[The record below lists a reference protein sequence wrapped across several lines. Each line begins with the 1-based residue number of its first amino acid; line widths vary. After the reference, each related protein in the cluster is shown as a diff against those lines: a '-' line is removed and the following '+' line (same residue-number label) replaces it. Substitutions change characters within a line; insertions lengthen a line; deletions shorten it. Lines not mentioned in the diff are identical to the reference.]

1 MERGIKPRNKGT
13 GKPGRTG
20 KMLIDTIKDIIT
32 ETAKG
37 NTLDKVYAGMRYRF
51 DVAERFQ
58 KSKIIY
64 WSGEYEFDYK
74 CNEDD
79 VRRCFNE
86 LIAQ

>member
-1 MERGIKPRNKGT
+1 MESGIKPLNKGT
-13 GKPGRTG
+13 GEPGRKG

-51 DVAERFQ
+51 DIAQRFQ

-64 WSGEYEFDYK
+64 WSGDYEFDYK